1 VFGVIAGLSRPVG
14 VLLVVPA
21 AIEAYRMWRDAGGRD
36 RLARLLAVGS
46 PALGC
51 AAYLAWV
58 GAVFGDPLLPFS
70 VQSRHDLRGGSI
82 DPITH
87 VVHSVRDLLNGD
99 RFGAGLHLMWLAL
112 FAALIVVIARRLPAS
127 YTAYASI
134 SLLLATTASNI
145 SSFERYAFSTIPFVI
160 AIAMVSRRDVVDRI
174 VITVASGGLVAYS
187 VLAFYKLYVP

>member
-1 VFGVIAGLSRPVG
+1 LSYAESLLMLAAVGMFLSLRSRRWLPAAVFGVIAGLSRPVG

-145 SSFERYAFSTIPFVI
+145 SSFERYDPV
-160 AIAMVSRRDVVDRI
+160 RDRNRHGQP
-174 VITVASGGLVAYS
+174 T
-187 VLAFYKLYVP
+187 